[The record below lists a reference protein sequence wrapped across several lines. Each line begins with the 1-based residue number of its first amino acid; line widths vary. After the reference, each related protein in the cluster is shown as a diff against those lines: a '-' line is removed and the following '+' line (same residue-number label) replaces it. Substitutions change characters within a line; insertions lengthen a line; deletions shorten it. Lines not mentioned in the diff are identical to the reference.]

1 MAGAALLA
9 MGANTASAQLIL
21 PNPLLPPLPI
31 LSNVTHTVSVINDSP
46 WFIPM
51 RTALIMGD
59 SVKWTNLS
67 QGTHTITSLY
77 MAVPQ
82 LTDID
87 TAIRDGGFSI
97 GGIFDRRAF
106 GPGQEFTVNFPL
118 PGTFPYICFIHP
130 YMAGNVTVSLPL
142 LPLAQGPVP
151 DIIQGP
157 NTTNAGLPSNNGFG
171 PGVGEVCMTADMEK
185 PVANLPGGVVHCV
198 DAKQFKDLPLAD
210 FQGNPQASIRSL
222 AFPVDTSTPGLNGR
236 KIGGRWE
243 GIDNA
248 HNIWFSKDGKLMYVT
263 EWHGSNFHTIDRM
276 TNQELGSS
284 FVFSGADVT
293 HVMTTL
299 PAENT
304 GVLTL
309 EGGPAGGLGFFDP
322 NFPASIG
329 NTSQITQIHLFSPLD
344 HPHGPW
350 ISCSGAGNGGGIMI
364 WPAPMSNRIGF
375 TNLPATPTGPV
386 SERTIVLSPSLYP
399 VAVGARS
406 DCTRSYT
413 SNAVQ
418 GTVTVNDIQSG
429 QVQTIVLLP
438 LCLQCQILGIPA
450 PVVNVPIQIPVSP
463 DNRYAVVAMG
473 KASQVAFIDTNTN
486 QVVTTAECGAG
497 CHGGNMAAKKGGG
510 FYGWFTMQYQNK
522 MSVMDMDT
530 LQKAG
535 DVPLNINSI
544 LTLQGLTPLAQPTV
558 VGVAEGQSGGMGV
571 GPFPLPA
578 PWHTGINVIN

>member
-1 MAGAALLA
+1 M
-9 MGANTASAQLIL
+9 
-21 PNPLLPPLPI
+21 
-31 LSNVTHTVSVINDSP
+31 
-46 WFIPM
+46 
-51 RTALIMGD
+51 
-59 SVKWTNLS
+59 
-67 QGTHTITSLY
+67 
-77 MAVPQ
+77 
-82 LTDID
+82 
-87 TAIRDGGFSI
+87 
-97 GGIFDRRAF
+97 
-106 GPGQEFTVNFPL
+106 
-118 PGTFPYICFIHP
+118 
-130 YMAGNVTVSLPL
+130 
-142 LPLAQGPVP
+142 
-151 DIIQGP
+151 
-157 NTTNAGLPSNNGFG
+157 
-171 PGVGEVCMTADMEK
+171 
-185 PVANLPGGVVHCV
+185 
-198 DAKQFKDLPLAD
+198 DAKSFTDLSLAAFD
-210 FQGNPQASIRSL
+210 ANPSASIRTL
-222 AFPVDTSTPGLNGR
+222 GPADTTTPGLVGR
-236 KIGGRWE
+236 QIGGRFE

-248 HNIWFSKDGKLMYVT
+248 HNIWFTKDGKRMFVT
-263 EWHGSNFHTIDRM
+263 EWHGSNFWTIDRM
-276 TNQELGSS
+276 TNVNMGSS

-299 PAENT
+299 PAENV

-322 NFPASIG
+322 NAGPFSPP
-329 NTSQITQIHLFSPLD
+329 ITQIHLFSPLD

-375 TNLPATPTGPV
+375 TNLPSTPTGPV

-406 DCTRSYT
+406 DCTKSYT

-429 QVQTIVLLP
+429 QVSGLVLLP
-438 LCLQCQILGIPA
+438 LCLQCQLMGIPA
-450 PVVNVPIQIPVSP
+450 PIVNVPIQIPVSP

-473 KASQVAFIDTNTN
+473 KASQVAFIDTNTD
-486 QVVTTAECGAG
+486 QVVATAECGAG

-522 MSVMDMDT
+522 VSVMDMDT

-535 DVPLNINSI
+535 DVALNIRSI

-578 PWHTGINVIN
+578 PWHLGINVIN